1 MLSIANVCLSKSWGG
16 LEMSALRWAG
26 NLARRGH
33 QVYTIVAAGS
43 RLAEE
48 ARARGL
54 QMVTVP
60 LASRSFD
67 PRASGKIR
75 SFLGR
80 HAIEIVQAHNSKD
93 LWVLYLALVG
103 SPRPRLYYTSR
114 ILFKDTTKKDF
125 FHGLIYR
132 RLAGV
137 CVLTEVGKR
146 CFASGT
152 NVPPAKIRVIPN
164 GYDVRLY
171 GTAGPERAAARAAVR
186 AELELADSDL
196 AVGCTSRIDV
206 QKGQYEL
213 VEAFRIALRHFSN
226 LKLVLVGEP
235 TLFEGERYLDFLKKK
250 VSEHHLEARVT
261 FAGFR
266 HDIPR
271 VLSGLDI
278 FAMPSYEE
286 TFGSCLAEA
295 MLAGL
300 PCISTDAGGV
310 PEVLEGGRVGLLVE
324 PKSVDGLAR
333 AIDTLARNAEIRQ
346 DLGARARESAR
357 RRFDLEGVLDQIED
371 FYAIRRGG
379 LADRAAGR
387 RGGE

>member
-171 GTAGPERAAARAAVR
+171 GTAGAERAAARAAVSLSWPT
-186 AELELADSDL
+186 A
-196 AVGCTSRIDV
+196 TSRSAAPAGSTSKRGSTSSSKRSGSRFATSRTSSWCWWV
-206 QKGQYEL
+206 
-213 VEAFRIALRHFSN
+213 SPPC
-226 LKLVLVGEP
+226 LKA
-235 TLFEGERYLDFLKKK
+235 
-250 VSEHHLEARVT
+250 S
-261 FAGFR
+261 
-266 HDIPR
+266 
-271 VLSGLDI
+271 
-278 FAMPSYEE
+278 
-286 TFGSCLAEA
+286 
-295 MLAGL
+295 
-300 PCISTDAGGV
+300 
-310 PEVLEGGRVGLLVE
+310 
-324 PKSVDGLAR
+324 
-333 AIDTLARNAEIRQ
+333 AIWT
-346 DLGARARESAR
+346 SSR
-357 RRFDLEGVLDQIED
+357 RR
-371 FYAIRRGG
+371 
-379 LADRAAGR
+379 
-387 RGGE
+387 

>member
-1 MLSIANVCLSKSWGG
+1 MLTIANVCLSRSWGG
-16 LEMSALRWAG
+16 LEMSALRWAE

-33 QVYTIVAAGS
+33 TVHTIVSVGS
-43 RLAEE
+43 RPADE

-54 QMVTVP
+54 NLVTVP

-80 HAIEIVQAHNSKD
+80 HAVDVVQAHNSKD
-93 LWVLYLALVG
+93 LWILYLALLG
-103 SPRPRLYYTSR
+103 LPRPRLFYASR

-125 FHGLIYR
+125 LHNLVYK

-137 CVLTEVGKR
+137 SVLTEAGKR
-146 CFASGT
+146 CFASST
-152 NVPPAKIRVIPN
+152 SVPPERIRVIPN
-164 GYDVRLY
+164 GYDVRVY
-171 GTAGPERAAARAAVR
+171 EDIGRERAAARA
-186 AELELADSDL
+186 ELGLADADL

-213 VEAFRIALRHFSN
+213 VEAFKIALRHFSN

-235 TLFEGERYLDFLKKK
+235 TFFEGERYLDFIKKK
-250 VSEHHLEARVT
+250 VSEHGLEATVSLP
-261 FAGFR
+261 GFR
-266 HDIPR
+266 QDIPR
-271 VLSGLDI
+271 VLSALDI
-278 FAMPSYEE
+278 FVMPSYEE
-286 TFGSCLAEA
+286 TFGGCLVEA

-324 PKSVDGLAR
+324 PKSVEGLAR
-333 AIDTLARNAEIRQ
+333 AIDTLARNAEIRR
-346 DLGARARESAR
+346 DLGAGARKSAR
-357 RRFDLEGVLDQIED
+357 RRFDLEGVLGQIED
-371 FYAIRRGG
+371 FYAAPRG
-379 LADRAAGR
+379 AK
-387 RGGE
+387 